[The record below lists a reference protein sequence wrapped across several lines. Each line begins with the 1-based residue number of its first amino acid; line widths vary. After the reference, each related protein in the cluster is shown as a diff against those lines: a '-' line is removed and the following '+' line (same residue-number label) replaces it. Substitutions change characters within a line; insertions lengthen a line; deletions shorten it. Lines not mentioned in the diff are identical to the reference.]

1 MINKLKFFAFR
12 QLLTIKI
19 YFISFFSIKI
29 NDTPI
34 QITEFQPAGNLR
46 LAENKKLKILK
57 STIEEKPDQV
67 THELALR
74 FLTLSARKNAKFQ
87 NEKELKKDLEQIIK
101 LCIDWHTKY
110 KEEEKL

>member
-1 MINKLKFFAFR
+1 MNGF
-12 QLLTIKI
+12 
-19 YFISFFSIKI
+19 
-29 NDTPI
+29 PI
-34 QITEFQPAGNLR
+34 QITEFQPVGSLR
-46 LAENKKLKILK
+46 VAENKKLKILK
-57 STIEEKPDQV
+57 SAIEEKPEQV

-74 FLTLSARKNAKFQ
+74 FLTLSARKNSKFQ